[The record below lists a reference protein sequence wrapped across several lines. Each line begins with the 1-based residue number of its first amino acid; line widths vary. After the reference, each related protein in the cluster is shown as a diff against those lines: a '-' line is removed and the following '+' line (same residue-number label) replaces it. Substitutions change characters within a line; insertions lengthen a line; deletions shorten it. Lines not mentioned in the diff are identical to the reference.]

1 MVQMNDVKM
10 VYGNTEAA
18 ALNGIS
24 FTINEGEF
32 VFLVGPSGSGKT
44 TIIKLITGELSP
56 TSGQITVNGFDMQ
69 GIKRRKLPK
78 LRRTLGVIFQDFRLI
93 DKMTVYE
100 NVAFAMRVVGASNKE
115 IRRRVPQVLELVG
128 LADREKRF
136 PAELSGGEQQRV
148 AIARAL
154 VNNPRMIIADEPTGN
169 LDPVRSLELMLLLEK
184 INELGTTVLVV
195 THEKEL
201 VDAFSKR
208 VISIDAGR
216 VISDGLDGTTDMKLN
231 RFNYLMAQGVK
242 NIFTHGFMSFAS
254 ITIIIACLLIMGSFS
269 LLTLNIDAN
278 IDRLQNQNEVIA
290 YVDETLTEDEARAIE
305 PKVAAVANVASVE
318 FVTREQA
325 MQTFEAEYD
334 SDLFDNIDASVFRHR
349 YVVTL
354 DDLSLMKDTQAA
366 LKNVDGIADVTAHL
380 DYAENFITF
389 RNIVSVVSVVLIV
402 ILIAVSLF
410 IMTNT
415 IKLATFGR
423 REEIAIMKMVGATNG
438 FIRLPFVVEGLVLG
452 LVGGLIAFLLQWG
465 LYSLIV
471 SKIMS
476 TMAAGIITVL
486 PFASVSLPLL
496 LVFLG
501 VGVLVGV
508 FGGLTAIRNYLKV

>member
-1 MVQMNDVKM
+1 
-10 VYGNTEAA
+10 
-18 ALNGIS
+18 
-24 FTINEGEF
+24 
-32 VFLVGPSGSGKT
+32 
-44 TIIKLITGELSP
+44 
-56 TSGQITVNGFDMQ
+56 
-69 GIKRRKLPK
+69 
-78 LRRTLGVIFQDFRLI
+78 
-93 DKMTVYE
+93 
-100 NVAFAMRVVGASNKE
+100 
-115 IRRRVPQVLELVG
+115 
-128 LADREKRF
+128 
-136 PAELSGGEQQRV
+136 
-148 AIARAL
+148 
-154 VNNPRMIIADEPTGN
+154 
-169 LDPVRSLELMLLLEK
+169 
-184 INELGTTVLVV
+184 
-195 THEKEL
+195 
-201 VDAFSKR
+201 
-208 VISIDAGR
+208 
-216 VISDGLDGTTDMKLN
+216 MKLN
-231 RFNYLMAQGVK
+231 RFNYLMTQGVK

-290 YVDETLTEDEARAIE
+290 YVDETLSEDEARAIE
-305 PKVAAVANVASVE
+305 PQVAAVPNVATVE

-438 FIRLPFVVEGLVLG
+438 FIRWPFVYEGFMIGLLSAVLG
-452 LVGGLIAFLLQWG
+452 FGLQWL
-465 LYSLIV
+465 LYESVAKSLAMSDRLQLLTIV
-471 SKIMS
+471 DFTTIWQPVAAIFA
-476 TMAAGIITVL
+476 AAGILI
-486 PFASVSLPLL
+486 
-496 LVFLG
+496 G
-501 VGVLVGV
+501 VGGS
-508 FGGLTAIRNYLKV
+508 LTAIRKFLHV

>member
-1 MVQMNDVKM
+1 
-10 VYGNTEAA
+10 
-18 ALNGIS
+18 
-24 FTINEGEF
+24 
-32 VFLVGPSGSGKT
+32 
-44 TIIKLITGELSP
+44 
-56 TSGQITVNGFDMQ
+56 
-69 GIKRRKLPK
+69 
-78 LRRTLGVIFQDFRLI
+78 
-93 DKMTVYE
+93 
-100 NVAFAMRVVGASNKE
+100 
-115 IRRRVPQVLELVG
+115 
-128 LADREKRF
+128 
-136 PAELSGGEQQRV
+136 
-148 AIARAL
+148 
-154 VNNPRMIIADEPTGN
+154 
-169 LDPVRSLELMLLLEK
+169 
-184 INELGTTVLVV
+184 
-195 THEKEL
+195 
-201 VDAFSKR
+201 
-208 VISIDAGR
+208 
-216 VISDGLDGTTDMKLN
+216 MKLN

-334 SDLFDNIDASVFRHR
+334 SDLFDNASVFRHR

-452 LVGGLIAFLLQWG
+452 LVGGLVAFLLQWG

-486 PFASVSLPLL
+486 PFASVALPLL

>member
-1 MVQMNDVKM
+1 
-10 VYGNTEAA
+10 
-18 ALNGIS
+18 
-24 FTINEGEF
+24 
-32 VFLVGPSGSGKT
+32 
-44 TIIKLITGELSP
+44 
-56 TSGQITVNGFDMQ
+56 
-69 GIKRRKLPK
+69 
-78 LRRTLGVIFQDFRLI
+78 
-93 DKMTVYE
+93 
-100 NVAFAMRVVGASNKE
+100 
-115 IRRRVPQVLELVG
+115 
-128 LADREKRF
+128 
-136 PAELSGGEQQRV
+136 
-148 AIARAL
+148 
-154 VNNPRMIIADEPTGN
+154 
-169 LDPVRSLELMLLLEK
+169 
-184 INELGTTVLVV
+184 
-195 THEKEL
+195 
-201 VDAFSKR
+201 
-208 VISIDAGR
+208 
-216 VISDGLDGTTDMKLN
+216 MKLN
-231 RFNYLMAQGVK
+231 RFNYLIAQGVK

-269 LLTLNIDAN
+269 MLTLNIDKN

-290 YVDETLTEDEARAIE
+290 YVDETLSEDEARAIE
-305 PKVAAVANVASVE
+305 PKIAALDNVASVT

-325 MQTFEAEYD
+325 MQTFTAEYD

-354 DDLSLMKDTQAA
+354 DDLSLMKDMQTA
-366 LKNVDGIADVTAHL
+366 LKNIDGIA
-380 DYAENFITF
+380 ITF

-423 REEIAIMKMVGATNG
+423 REEIAIMKMVGATNR

-452 LVGGLIAFLLQWG
+452 LVGGLVAFLLQFG

-471 SKIMS
+471 GKIMS

-486 PFASVSLPLL
+486 PFSSVALPLL